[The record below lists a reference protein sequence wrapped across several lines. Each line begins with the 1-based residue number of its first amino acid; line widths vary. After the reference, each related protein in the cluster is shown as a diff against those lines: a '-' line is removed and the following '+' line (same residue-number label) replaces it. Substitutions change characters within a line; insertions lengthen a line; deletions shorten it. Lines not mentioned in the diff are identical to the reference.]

1 MYIMQYIGYELLQ
14 INYKLSQ
21 MKTKTQPVASK
32 DYLLHSLCYLLS
44 HVSKYLD
51 FFIFVLFCLGKKLCT
66 LKYKNET

>member
-1 MYIMQYIGYELLQ
+1 
-14 INYKLSQ
+14 

-51 FFIFVLFCLGKKLCT
+51 FLFLFYFVLV
-66 LKYKNET
+66 KNCVLLNIRMRLRVSN